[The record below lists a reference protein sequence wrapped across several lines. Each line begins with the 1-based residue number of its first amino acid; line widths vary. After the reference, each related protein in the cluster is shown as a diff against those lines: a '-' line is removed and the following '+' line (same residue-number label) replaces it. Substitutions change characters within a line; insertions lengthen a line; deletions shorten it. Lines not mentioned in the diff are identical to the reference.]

1 MNHSISLNN
10 AKQMIVD
17 YKANREEI
25 LADDYKGRN
34 ILAYSETFSV
44 DAVLTLIAN
53 PLCRKVRIYYGMD
66 SDKKVHAIM
75 VAVDADDKD
84 ILPPDPGVETT
95 MIIEDAIRCPDQ
107 CPPGSD
113 LNP

>member
-10 AKQMIVD
+10 AKQMILD

-25 LADDYKGRN
+25 LAPAYQGKD
-34 ILAYSETFSV
+34 ILAKSETFSV

-66 SDKKVHAIM
+66 NTSKVHAIM

-84 ILPPDPGVETT
+84 ILPADHGVETT

-107 CPPGSD
+107 CPTPSD